1 MCFFNIFC
9 FAYSLSKRFTLLRA
23 SNGNTLNLENLRTRF
38 AEQRA
43 KGAEN
48 QISQEEEDMLL
59 DMLSRMRGTG
69 FGLGQKSSATS
80 EKTPSK
86 VDTSAAS
93 ISSSDAASSTSS
105 TVRQS
110 SQSTLSSGAVHDSIQ
125 SPSSPS
131 RSVKRHSNN
140 LFGAGQLRDMR
151 YMRKPASNRTIN
163 SNRSVSS
170 TPSEST
176 TGSMTNALIDAYSD
190 GPVRSVSPES
200 PSSPVIPPSNLVSLS
215 PTRSISP
222 TQEDGLGPLPNP
234 SNPRLSKQLTSS
246 QIHRISV
253 SLEDAIRELEEE
265 AEDQVL
271 VPRTPVL
278 QQNGSANVKDT
289 KSAFALTTDDVRTP
303 LSRVLSIMKLIS
315 IHCDTTGQFKY
326 NRHSRK

>member
-1 MCFFNIFC
+1 MR
-9 FAYSLSKRFTLLRA
+9 ST
-23 SNGNTLNLENLRTRF
+23 NGNQLNLENLRSRF

-69 FGLGQKSSATS
+69 FGFGHKSPAMG
-80 EKTPSK
+80 ENVLNK
-86 VDTSAAS
+86 VETSASS
-93 ISSSDAASSTSS
+93 IISSDATSSTSS

-110 SQSTLSSGAVHDSIQ
+110 SQSTLSSSAVNDAPQ

-176 TGSMTNALIDAYSD
+176 TGSMTNALIEAYSD
-190 GPVRSVSPES
+190 NPIRSVSPES
-200 PSSPVIPPSNLVSLS
+200 PSSPVIPPSNLVPSS
-215 PTRSISP
+215 PTRSVSS
-222 TQEDGLGPLPNP
+222 TQEDALGPLPN
-234 SNPRLSKQLTSS
+234 SSRLSKQLTSG
-246 QIHRISV
+246 QIQRISV

-278 QQNGSANVKDT
+278 SQHSGSASIREA
-289 KSAFALTTDDVRTP
+289 KSAVALTTDDVRTP
-303 LSRVLSIMKLIS
+303 LSRAISIVKLIF
-315 IHCDTTGQFKY
+315 IHCDIIGEPKHS
-326 NRHSRK
+326 RHSRI